1 LQAIHSLQ
9 IYEIKRGPRKIKDF
23 PGQRRRRHEV
33 HAHED
38 RGVIEKERFPMMNKM
53 EALALLK
60 EYNKEEFHLAH
71 GQTVSGC
78 MEYFANKLGYADAA
92 EYWAVVGLL
101 HDIDFEMYPEEHCIK
116 APDLLAEVN
125 ASPELVH
132 AICSHAY
139 GVCCDV
145 EPVHQMEKVMFAVD
159 ELTGLIGAAARM
171 RPSKSVCDMEL
182 SSLKKKFKDKK
193 FAAGCSRDVI
203 KEGADRL
210 GWTLEETMEK
220 TILAMRSCEASVAEE
235 QANLC
240 G

>member
-1 LQAIHSLQ
+1 MRW
-9 IYEIKRGPRKIKDF
+9 Y
-23 PGQRRRRHEV
+23 
-33 HAHED
+33 
-38 RGVIEKERFPMMNKM
+38 
-53 EALALLK
+53 
-60 EYNKEEFHLAH
+60 
-71 GQTVSGC
+71 
-78 MEYFANKLGYADAA
+78 ANALGYGDQADF
-92 EYWAVVGLL
+92 WAMAGLL
-101 HDIDFEMYPEEHCIK
+101 HDVDFEMYPEAHCIK

-171 RPSKSVCDMEL
+171 RPSRSVMDMEL

-203 KEGADRL
+203 KDGAEKL
-210 GWTLEETMEK
+210 GWTLDEVLDK
-220 TILAMRSCEASVAEE
+220 TIQAMRSCEASVAEE
-235 QANLC
+235 QAKLC